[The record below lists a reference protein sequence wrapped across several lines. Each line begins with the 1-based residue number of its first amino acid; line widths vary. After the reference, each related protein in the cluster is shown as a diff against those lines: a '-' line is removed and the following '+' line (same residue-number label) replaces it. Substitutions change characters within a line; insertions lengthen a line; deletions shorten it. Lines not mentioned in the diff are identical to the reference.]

1 MQLRTSSH
9 KLLSGIQAINGSRLL
24 HVVQHLE
31 VNLFAEYNRDWAPE
45 TPASL
50 VRLLSHMPNINDL
63 CLGMPDDT
71 RFGTSLIRQLLEQR
85 IVLPAV
91 KKLQYNSSFCTC
103 SFVKFLPDVFPGLD
117 AIYLN
122 LGHDD
127 ALDDVFG
134 MSKVPSSLKLKT
146 ISLRKASWE
155 FEHVSE
161 IHDFFPDVTK
171 LILSGN
177 IDHELMI
184 SEFVPIFEPFRQLKV
199 LALTDLVHP
208 DDLNVLDIQD
218 DLSAN
223 CELCN
228 AGEEAEIAGVEIKD
242 ACGNDHYW
250 EAYELAQENHDA
262 KEDQG
267 ENAKALFRMCPSL
280 ESVYF
285 LAVNRSQA
293 HRFTPVMDDSGDF
306 KEVREEKGVLWPTI
320 SEYVRVLQ
328 QD

>member
-1 MQLRTSSH
+1 
-9 KLLSGIQAINGSRLL
+9 
-24 HVVQHLE
+24 HLE
-31 VNLFAEYNRDWAPE
+31 VNLFAECNRDWAPE

-71 RFGTSLIRQLLEQR
+71 KFGTSLTRQLLEQR

-91 KKLQYNSSFCTC
+91 KKLQYNSSFFCRC
-103 SFVKFLPDVFPGLD
+103 LFVQLLPDVFPGLD
-117 AIYLN
+117 AIHLN
-122 LGHDD
+122 LGHAG
-127 ALDDVFG
+127 ALYDVFG
-134 MSKVPSSLKLKT
+134 MSKVTSSLKLET
-146 ISLRKASWE
+146 ISLRKARWE

-161 IHDFFPDVTK
+161 IHDFFPDATK

-184 SEFVPIFEPFRQLKV
+184 SELVPIFEPFRQLKV

-208 DDLNVLDIQD
+208 DDLNVDAIQD
-218 DLSAN
+218 DLSAD

-228 AGEEAEIAGVEIKD
+228 AGEEADVDGVEIND

-306 KEVREEKGVLWPTI
+306 KEVREEKGVPWPTI